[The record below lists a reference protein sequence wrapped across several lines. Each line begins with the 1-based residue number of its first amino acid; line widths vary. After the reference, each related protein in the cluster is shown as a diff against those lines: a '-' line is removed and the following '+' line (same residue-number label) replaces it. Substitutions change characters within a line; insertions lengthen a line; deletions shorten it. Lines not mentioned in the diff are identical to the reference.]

1 MDVYTVVALI
11 LLLLGAAYML
21 RIRGS
26 SREDMLRVEEDG
38 YVPSAPLKVLILTA
52 AVGGGH
58 EAAGR
63 AVRDEVEA
71 AGHRVVMMDGL
82 RPMNPVLDWLLRK
95 GYVGQ
100 LEHTP
105 WTLGALFSLA
115 SFRPTAWA
123 VRIIVGLFFSRGLLK
138 AVLSEWPDV
147 IVSTYPLVTSALGH
161 LRKKGKLRVPVTAII
176 PDYGVHPLWVSPGA
190 DLHLVVSRISVQM
203 AERAGGEASLIRPPV
218 APAFRN
224 ARGRYEETRTAL
236 GLPEKDF
243 VALVVGG
250 AWGIGDVEGAARCA
264 VDSGVY
270 TVIVTGRNAA
280 LKARLEAEF
289 KSKERVKILGW
300 TKDMP
305 GIMAASDCLIQNAG
319 GMTCVE
325 AVEVGLPILLFN
337 PIPGHGVL
345 NSRVMDRAGAARLMH
360 TREELVDILQAASRG
375 EIALPAPYKEE
386 NAPSISTVLESLV
399 TAPQPVRPQRILRP
413 RPVLVSMFAL
423 AFLFWVGFAPPGVA
437 LASKGFNL
445 NIPGSNASPGLFAIG
460 VRVTDPDTAAALE
473 GMIEREKLPVTIFA
487 DAQGARGLY
496 PAEGVS
502 FGVAEEPESSP
513 FSAPWKDRAQTRAAA
528 AELRQST
535 GVHPQYFLPALGR
548 ANLASLADA
557 PRNTRLVMPERITQG
572 GPAPGLI
579 VIETSGLTTQ
589 EAQSQITRTLQEAQR
604 KGLRCV
610 PLSEL

>member
-21 RIRGS
+21 LIRGS

-71 AGHRVVMMDGL
+71 AGHHVVMMDGL
-82 RPMNPVLDWLLRK
+82 RPMNQVLDWLLRK

-115 SFRPTAWA
+115 SFRPTAGA

-138 AVLSEWPDV
+138 AVLSERPDV

-236 GLPEKDF
+236 GLPEKNF

-289 KSKERVKILGW
+289 KAKERVRILGW

-345 NSRVMDRAGAARLMH
+345 NSRVMDRARAARLMH

-445 NIPGSNASPGLFAIG
+445 NIPGSNASPGRFAIG

-473 GMIEREKLPVTIFA
+473 SKVEREKLQVTIFA
-487 DAQGARGLY
+487 DAQGAKGLY

-502 FGVAEEPESSP
+502 FGVAEESESSP

-528 AELRQST
+528 AELRQNT
-535 GVHPQYFLPALGR
+535 GVHPQYFLPARGR